1 MDHFNRKFNRI
12 SSSLWILTCCWWTIS
27 CCWMGNELKWIF
39 FYKTFCHSKYP
50 KKKKYALRTIYE
62 KVKAQ
67 KIPSRNGWLILLKIN
82 RAATPLENK
91 ILLIKMYRISFRES
105 SELREVSLSV
115 LMHSTGVN
123 GAWRASEFTVVCKT
137 VFRVF
142 RAAHLCKHEE
152 IVSSI

>member
-1 MDHFNRKFNRI
+1 MDSYVLLMYGQFRAVEWATNWNEFSFTKHSVTRN
-12 SSSLWILTCCWWTIS
+12 IL
-27 CCWMGNELKWIF
+27 
-39 FYKTFCHSKYP
+39 

-91 ILLIKMYRISFRES
+91 ILLIKMYRISSRES